1 MASVKTSFFKSEVF
15 RNKYVWYALA
25 SSGLIVMSVFFIPP
39 VREALN
45 VQSLKLEDW
54 LVVIASALISLLVIQ
69 FLKRTN
75 LIHDED

>member
-1 MASVKTSFFKSEVF
+1 
-15 RNKYVWYALA
+15 
-25 SSGLIVMSVFFIPP
+25 MSVFFIPL

-54 LVVIASALISLLVIQ
+54 LVVIVSALISLLVIQ

-75 LIHDED
+75 IIHDED